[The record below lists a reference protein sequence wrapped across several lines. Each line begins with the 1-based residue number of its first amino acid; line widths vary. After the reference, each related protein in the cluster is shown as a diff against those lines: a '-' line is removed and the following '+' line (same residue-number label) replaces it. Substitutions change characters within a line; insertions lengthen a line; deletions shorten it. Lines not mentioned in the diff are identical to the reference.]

1 MANHACVA
9 IGINRYQF
17 LQPLSYGQADAQ
29 ALRQFLVGQASL
41 PSNECLLL
49 TDTSPLVDDQSTYP
63 SRENILSW
71 LRANHQNSRQSETWR
86 WFFFSGYGVNWQNA
100 DYLMPI
106 DGNPD
111 DIPGT
116 GISMRSLFE
125 SLKAQG
131 SENILVLL
139 DINRASGLQSGIP
152 VGAQAVELARQMG
165 IVLVL
170 SSQLDQFSHE
180 ASALGHGLF
189 TEALLEALGYYHT
202 DTTLEHLEQYLH
214 ARLPEL
220 SQHHWRPVQ
229 TPLTVVPS
237 EAQRQQLILPSVKN
251 QPIKERTPVGVSSTF
266 IPKAKLETEN
276 GYIEDSRNG
285 ATPGQKTPLSA
296 TQTRPTTSLIS
307 PPTVTSTPATYKP
320 GAMVA
325 SPERQPKRHVN
336 TPWWQQL
343 LLWGGGAVLIL
354 ALMIAAVVFRNRD
367 AFTTKSINET
377 PATRELPTSPTAQEP
392 LTTSPPSPTAK
403 ASPTVSS
410 NPSDKL
416 LVAAPQKPTPTRLQ
430 ANQAAL
436 DQAKRLIRP
445 NQASLFSKA
454 IVQAR
459 TVKPG
464 EPLYQQAKQDI
475 TRWSEVILDLAEG
488 RANQGN
494 FGGAM
499 AAAQLVPKDNPSVY
513 AKAQKTI
520 NQWKVLT
527 NQQRQNQA
535 IIQAAKKQIQ
545 PNQASSYNRSLT
557 TLRKIPVG
565 QPGYAEAQQL
575 IAQGSQKIYLI
586 AQSRASQGK
595 FKEAVQAA
603 ALVPANTPS
612 YEAAQKA
619 IAKWKQGKR

>member
-276 GYIEDSRNG
+276 SYIEDSRNG

-343 LLWGGGAVLIL
+343 LLWGGGAILIL

-464 EPLYQQAKQDI
+464 DPLYQQAKQDI

-494 FGGAM
+494 FGGAI